1 MLLHAW
7 LLLPY
12 TLVASA
18 LLLAGTV
25 MTLCLR
31 TQPIQN
37 CGFVIAPERR
47 HLPLRPRRLHQPR
60 REWQEAA

>member
-12 TLVASA
+12 TVIASA

-31 TQPIQN
+31 SQPVQN

-47 HLPLRPRRLHQPR
+47 HLPSRRLHQPR